1 MASFT
6 KLSDNEMNY
15 YQFKAKAILLQ
26 KKEEKEWQDFCKQIS
41 PDCAACS
48 AEKVDVKESK
58 DAAIQTF
65 PKKPILR
72 TGEIEFYV
80 LCFAPLI
87 LI

>member
-26 KKEEKEWQDFCKQIS
+26 KKEEKEWQDFCRQIA
-41 PDCAACS
+41 PNCVACVT
-48 AEKVDVKESK
+48 KKTDVKECK
-58 DAAIQTF
+58 DASIQTF

-72 TGEIEFYV
+72 TGKIDISYSR
-80 LCFAPLI
+80 
-87 LI
+87 